1 MTQQQ
6 ISIVDVIKT
15 RLASG
20 SLSVPVFHAV
30 ALRLQQVLL
39 RPDYSI
45 DDVHQLINADPGLA
59 SQVLR
64 TANSAFY
71 AGLSRVSTIR
81 EAIIRLGAKEVA
93 NLAMLT
99 TQQDLYRS
107 DDGTYNAI
115 MQSLWKHAFCCAVG
129 SKWLAQKAGFGA
141 QAQEA
146 FLAGLL
152 HDIGKLFLLKGMEQV
167 CREEALGAS
176 TTPAIL
182 TEVLT
187 SLHVEQGHQ
196 LMLQWHM
203 PQLYCDVVAGHED
216 ERWDR
221 GNVLLAMV
229 RLANITCRKLGIGIR
244 SDQTL
249 LLFASAEAQL
259 LGLKEVALAE
269 LEIVIEDAL
278 KLPMPAPR

>member
-1 MTQQQ
+1 MTEET
-6 ISIVDVIKT
+6 SIVDVIKA

-20 SLSVPVFHAV
+20 TLSVPVFHAV
-30 ALRLQQVLL
+30 ALRLQQVLS
-39 RPDYSI
+39 RPDFSI

-71 AGLSRVSTIR
+71 AGLSKVSTIR
-81 EAIIRLGAKEVA
+81 EAIVRLGAKEVA
-93 NLAMLT
+93 NLAMVT

-107 DDGTYNAI
+107 DDAKYNAI
-115 MQSLWKHAFCCAVG
+115 MQTLWKHAFCCAVG

-152 HDIGKLFLLKGMEQV
+152 HDIGKLFLLKGMEEV
-167 CREEALGAS
+167 CREEALKLSA
-176 TTPAIL
+176 TQAVL
-182 TEVLT
+182 AEVLT

-196 LMLQWHM
+196 LMVQWHM
-203 PQLYCDVVAGHED
+203 PQIYCDVVAGHED

-221 GNVLLAMV
+221 GDVLLALV
-229 RLANITCRKLGIGIR
+229 RLANIACWKLGVGIR
-244 SDQTL
+244 SDHTV
-249 LLFASAEAQL
+249 LLFASAEAQT
-259 LGLKEVALAE
+259 LGLKEIVLAE

-278 KLPMPAPR
+278 KMPMPASK